1 MVIATSLSY
10 SLGPARLLHENADRL
25 HRPGLTGGGII
36 EIMRGSEANT
46 SDHKTSVFYVNA
58 DALGALAQLV
68 EQRTLNPFVVG
79 STPTCPTRFQKRL
92 AAMRA
97 VFVYWHNQKRLAK
110 KLVCL

>member
-79 STPTCPTRFQKRL
+79 STPTCPTSILKGLCLSTGLFCLL
-92 AAMRA
+92 A
-97 VFVYWHNQKRLAK
+97 
-110 KLVCL
+110 